1 MQATT
6 IHQGRQRLAI
16 QVKGKVVRTT
26 LSVIKADVG
35 SIGGHVTPSKQL
47 LQTIGQHVCLGK
59 GSLLTDFHVGATG
72 DDIAILMVHQRGAG
86 NEEVHRLAWDAFRAG
101 TQTAREQGLYGAG
114 QDLLVDS
121 FSGNVKGAGPAV
133 AELEFEER
141 PNEPF
146 LMFLAD
152 KTEPGAYNL
161 PLYLAFADPMN
172 TAGLL
177 LSPELTCGFRFRV
190 MDVSYTEGD
199 RVIELNAP
207 EDLYALAALLRDN
220 DRYVVEAVFSR
231 HDGEQAAAA
240 STTRLHNIAGKYT
253 GKDDPVLLVRV
264 QKNFPATGEILAP
277 YANAHYV
284 GGFMRGSHVG
294 PLMPVQHGT
303 TCSYFDGPPIVSCW
317 GFCVHEGRLTEPVD
331 LFNHPFWD
339 SVRDRAASKAMEM
352 RRQGFS
358 GPAMLPYSELE
369 YGGIVQILKKLEP
382 RFTVRAP
389 AKAAEPVAV

>member
-1 MQATT
+1 
-6 IHQGRQRLAI
+6 
-16 QVKGKVVRTT
+16 VRTT

-35 SIGGHVTPSKQL
+35 SIGGHVAPSEKL
-47 LQTIGQHVCLGK
+47 LDTISRHVMG
-59 GSLLTDFHVGATG
+59 GMGGLLTDYYLGATG
-72 DDIAILMVHQRGAG
+72 DDIAILMAHDRGVG
-86 NEEVHRLAWDAFRAG
+86 NEEVHRLAWDAFKAG
-101 TQTAREQGLYGAG
+101 TETAKGEGLYGAG

-133 AELEFEER
+133 AEMEFEER

-177 LSPELTCGFRFRV
+177 LSPEITKGFRFRV
-190 MDVSYTEGD
+190 MDVNYTEGD
-199 RVIELNAP
+199 RVIELHAP

-220 DRYVVEAVFSR
+220 ERYVVEAVSSR
-231 HDGEQAAAA
+231 HDGEQAVAA

-264 QKNFPATGEILAP
+264 QKNFPATGEVLAP
-277 YANAHYV
+277 YAIAHYV

-294 PLMPVQHGT
+294 PLMPVRHGT
-303 TCSYFDGPPIVSCW
+303 GCSYFDGPPIVSCW
-317 GFCVHEGRLTEPVD
+317 GFCVHEGKLTEPVD
-331 LFNHPFWD
+331 LFDHPFWD
-339 SVRDRAASKAMEM
+339 TVRDRAAVKAMEM

-358 GPAMLPYSELE
+358 GAAMLPYSELE
-369 YGGIVQILKKLEP
+369 YGGIVKILEELEP
-382 RFTVRAP
+382 RFTVRASAP
-389 AKAAEPVAV
+389 TAEPVAV